1 MTVMVKKIGGS
12 VAVVIP
18 RAMAREMQLTEGT
31 PLSLS
36 GTADSIVMRKAGRR
50 RPRRSLRQVVAK
62 IKPASY
68 RRRRKELGDD
78 APVGREVW

>member
-1 MTVMVKKIGGS
+1 M
-12 VAVVIP
+12 
-18 RAMAREMQLTEGT
+18 RLTEGT
-31 PLSLS
+31 ALSIS
-36 GTADSIVMRKAGRR
+36 GTADSIVMRKSGRR
-50 RPRRSLRQVVAK
+50 RPRRAVAELVAK